1 MNRDTGCM
9 PFGLWS
15 GMSRD
20 GVPGRCLLRPRM
32 LPLRT
37 DASACDENYELEKP
51 VKPKTR
57 DPWES
62 M

>member
-1 MNRDTGCM
+1 MQ
-9 PFGLWS
+9 FGLWS
-15 GMSRD
+15 AMSRD
-20 GVPGRCLLRPRM
+20 GVPSRCLFRRRM
-32 LPLRT
+32 LPLQT
-37 DASACDENYELEKP
+37 DAFACDEIYELEKP